1 MGPRLIILEQKSF
14 CGSMVGGNE
23 TVFPGGIESC
33 GGKTQDG
40 TTQTT
45 EKSHCLAGSWKLWST
60 PLFSHFLGSSFLVA
74 PFQNYSHVGLAT
86 PIWGTQ
92 SLSKYLLSIY
102 YIPGPIQS
110 VGGTAVKK
118 TKSLIFRYICTCIAD
133 GQIVRTGIA
142 GAKPWALKIIID
154 IGKLMNILL
163 QFMFYITLQL
173 WMRLSG

>member
-1 MGPRLIILEQKSF
+1 M
-14 CGSMVGGNE
+14 
-23 TVFPGGIESC
+23 
-33 GGKTQDG
+33 
-40 TTQTT
+40 
-45 EKSHCLAGSWKLWST
+45 
-60 PLFSHFLGSSFLVA
+60 
-74 PFQNYSHVGLAT
+74 
-86 PIWGTQ
+86 
-92 SLSKYLLSIY
+92 
-102 YIPGPIQS
+102 
-110 VGGTAVKK
+110 KK